1 MSTRVSLKTWL
12 AAARLRTLP
21 LALSAILLGSLL
33 AKFFGAFSLTI
44 LLLCLFTAIFY
55 QVLSN
60 FANDLGDGIKGTD
73 ANKVGEKRAIASG
86 SITVVQMKNA
96 VVLFSGLSLI
106 SGSFLS
112 WFATVGQALW
122 ITILFISL
130 GFAATFAALSYTL
143 GKRAYGYSGWG
154 DLFVLIFFGWL
165 GVLGA
170 FFLQAKM
177 LPLELLLPAS
187 AVGFLAMGVLNLNN
201 MRDVENDRLALKN
214 TVVVKMG
221 IATAKKYQL
230 FLLIGALTMQSIFV
244 LRTTESRWAWLFLL
258 VTPLIVINAKKA
270 WQAKESKDFDPLL
283 KPLAITTLLFCLLA
297 GIGQNL

>member
-1 MSTRVSLKTWL
+1 
-12 AAARLRTLP
+12 
-21 LALSAILLGSLL
+21 LSAIILGSLL
-33 AKFFGAFSLTI
+33 ARFYGEFSLAI
-44 LLLCLFTAIFY
+44 LILCILTAVFY

-60 FANDLGDGIKGTD
+60 FANDLGDGLKGTD

-86 SITVVQMKNA
+86 SISVIHMKNA

-170 FFLQAKM
+170 FFLQAKS
-177 LPLELLLPAS
+177 LPIELFLPAS

-201 MRDVENDRLALKN
+201 MRDVENDRLAQKN

-221 IATAKKYQL
+221 IVNAKKYHL
-230 FLLIGALTMQSIFV
+230 VLLIGALSMQSVFV
-244 LRTTESRWAWLFLL
+244 LLSTKSYWAWLFML
-258 VTPLIVINAKKA
+258 VAPLIFINAKKA

-283 KPLAITTLLFCLLA
+283 KPLAIATLLFCLLA

>member
-1 MSTRVSLKTWL
+1 MFKQVSLKTWL

-21 LALSAILLGSLL
+21 LALSAIILGSLL
-33 AKFFGAFSLTI
+33 ARFYGEFSLAI
-44 LLLCLFTAIFY
+44 LILCILTAVFY

-60 FANDLGDGIKGTD
+60 FANDLGDGLKGTD

-86 SITVVQMKNA
+86 SISVIQMKNA
-96 VVLFSGLSLI
+96 VVLFSALSLI
-106 SGSFLS
+106 AGSFLS
-112 WFATVGQALW
+112 WFATIGQELW
-122 ITILFISL
+122 VTMLFIIL
-130 GFAATFAALSYTL
+130 GFAATFAALFYTL

-170 FFLQAKM
+170 FFLQAKS
-177 LPLELLLPAS
+177 LPIELFLPAS

-201 MRDVENDRLALKN
+201 MRDVENDRLAQKN

-221 IATAKKYQL
+221 IVNAKKYHL
-230 FLLIGALTMQSIFV
+230 VLLIGALSMQSVFV
-244 LRTTESRWAWLFLL
+244 LLSTKSYWAWLFIL
-258 VTPLIVINAKKA
+258 VAPLIFINAKKA

-283 KPLAITTLLFCLLA
+283 KPLAIATLLFCLLA